1 LEVRPG
7 SPVLVISGP
16 NTGGKTVALKT
27 VGLFALM
34 AQCGLHVPA
43 AEGSRLPVFRRI
55 FADIGD
61 EQSITADLSTFSAHL
76 AAIVEMTRDLEL
88 PALVLLDEVGAGTDP
103 TEGGGLG
110 VAIVEHF
117 RACEAMVV
125 ATTHH
130 GQMKAYAQ
138 ATDGVTCASFG
149 YDPETYE
156 PTYRLSLGT
165 PGRSLALEMAER
177 LGLPPAV
184 VADARARLSEGAAQ
198 TAALLRQLEAERA
211 GLASERE
218 SIVAQR
224 GALEQER
231 RSLRRTEAELAA
243 RKQAEAESFARGL
256 RKRSEEAARK
266 ANEAI
271 ERAVRR
277 VETTRRSAASV
288 AARARSEA
296 VRAIRHAQEEV
307 LRDPALGLPDE
318 PQESPGELIV
328 GGRVRVRE
336 LGVVGELVKLR
347 GDQADV
353 SVQGK
358 RMRVPSSALVN
369 VAGGSKPRADRK
381 VSVGLL
387 DVPRR
392 SEVPGEINL
401 VGLTVD
407 EALPR
412 VDKLLDDAA
421 LSERHELR
429 VIHGFGQGR
438 LRKAVAG
445 LLEGH
450 PHVSTFRLGGARE
463 GGAGVTI
470 VELKD

>member
-1 LEVRPG
+1 
-7 SPVLVISGP
+7 
-16 NTGGKTVALKT
+16 
-27 VGLFALM
+27 
-34 AQCGLHVPA
+34 
-43 AEGSRLPVFRRI
+43 
-55 FADIGD
+55 
-61 EQSITADLSTFSAHL
+61 
-76 AAIVEMTRDLEL
+76 MTRELEL

-117 RACEAMVV
+117 RACGSMVV

-130 GQMKAYAQ
+130 GVMKAYAQ
-138 ATDGVTCASFG
+138 ATEGVTCASFG

-156 PTYRLSLGT
+156 PSYRLSLGT

-177 LGLPPAV
+177 LGLPSYV
-184 VADARARLSEGAAQ
+184 VADARSRLSEGAAQ
-198 TAALLRQLEAERA
+198 TEALLKQLEAERA
-211 GLASERE
+211 ALASERE
-218 SIVAQR
+218 SIAAQR
-224 GALEQER
+224 GVLDQQRHA
-231 RSLRRTEAELAA
+231 LRRAEAELDA
-243 RKQAEAESFARGL
+243 RKRAEAESFARGL
-256 RKRSEEAARK
+256 RKRGEEAARK

-271 ERAVRR
+271 EQAVRR
-277 VETTRRSAASV
+277 VETTRRSTTSV
-288 AARARSEA
+288 AARARTEA
-296 VRAIRHAQEEV
+296 ARAIRRVQEEV

-318 PQESPGELIV
+318 PEEAPGELVV

-336 LGVVGELVKLR
+336 LGVVGELVKLQGAR
-347 GDQADV
+347 AEV

-369 VAGGSKPRADRK
+369 VAGGRAPRQSRT

-387 DVPRR
+387 DAPSRP
-392 SEVPGEINL
+392 EVPGEINL

-421 LSERHELR
+421 LSERRELR

-438 LRKAVAG
+438 LRRAVAS

-450 PHVSTFRLGGARE
+450 PHVSAFRLGEARE